1 MSQFSSGRFGKPV
14 IPPGR
19 MVQLAESHSAAEIA
33 DKLGIDEEE
42 VLKAL
47 EASGKKLPRLLLRCL
62 RSNRT
67 WPVRSE
73 RGAYRLAQ
81 LKGLTTYQ
89 VEAQTAEGKKS

>member
-1 MSQFSSGRFGKPV
+1 MTQFTHGRFGKPF

-19 MVQLAESHSAAEIA
+19 MAQLSETHSPAEIA

-42 VLKAL
+42 VLMAL
-47 EASGKKLPRLLLRCL
+47 EQSGKKLPKLLLRCTN
-62 RSNRT
+62 SNRT

-89 VEAQTAEGKKS
+89 VEPQTAEESKQ